1 MQPINALEYY
11 HTSVTLRARSVRRV
25 RAVRK
30 LLSRAGI
37 EFSESR
43 VFDELLRLYLR
54 LWRGNGPKPATLR
67 RYNTDGHAYRIR
79 PFYIN
84 RVLHAVAAQRAMH
97 SGESLSRML
106 DFAIRRYSQRL
117 LEDSMS
123 SSRFLSLADRNR
135 WSERYRLR
143 RHREAFFISYVC
155 KTQTNLAASLMLHQ
169 QSSLI
174 LKKGLS
180 PAEIF
185 VCMKNSA

>member
-54 LWRGNGPKPATLR
+54 LWRGNGPKPVTLR
-67 RYNTDGHAYRIR
+67 RYNADGYAYRIR

-84 RVLHAVAAQRAMH
+84 RVLHAAAAQRAMH

-106 DFAIRRYSQRL
+106 DFAIRHYSRRL
-117 LEDSMS
+117 VEG
-123 SSRFLSLADRNR
+123 FLSSAKFVSSADRNR

-143 RHREAFFISYVC
+143 RHREAFFISYFC
-155 KTQTNLAASLMLHQ
+155 ETRSNLAASLIWHQ

-174 LKKGLS
+174 MKKGLRQKFS
-180 PAEIF
+180 S
-185 VCMKNSA
+185 V